1 MLSPLTTLQRL
12 QPLLGLFL
20 LTGALSLAGVLTR
33 PIASLALFWPVNA
46 ILLGLLLRRPHL
58 ATPAGWAA
66 LYFGMVAVDL
76 GTGNDWGSALWLNAC
91 NLGLIATGWR
101 LLGPLP
107 QALLTLKRPQG
118 LLSLFGACLAGAA
131 VAASMACLTTTGW
144 FDDTA
149 WTTWLAWFSEQ
160 FSTGLLLLPAV
171 LSAPRRP
178 SLAGLRLA
186 PADAWPLLGL
196 ALALLAVLL
205 VGGPGA
211 IAFPML
217 ALLWCALRFRPF
229 TVALLG
235 LLSGAVEIVMVAE
248 NLTHFGPLHNSAG
261 VDTLASA
268 RLGIAVLTLGPLSV
282 AAVGAFDRRLL
293 RRLARRANHDSL
305 TGALVRRALSQGV
318 EKLLE
323 RRRHCGDLPISLLMI
338 DLDHFKTIN
347 DRHGHAAGDQVL
359 RLLARLLSNLLRR
372 EDLFGRLGGEEFV
385 MVLPGVRTDEAML
398 VAERLRQGVERMEWP
413 EGIRVTVSVGVG
425 SLDDGTAGQPLEQR
439 LARVDEAL
447 YQAKAQGRNRVVRA
461 A

>member
-1 MLSPLTTLQRL
+1 MK
-12 QPLLGLFL
+12 GL
-20 LTGALSLAGVLTR
+20 
-33 PIASLALFWPVNA
+33 
-46 ILLGLLLRRPHL
+46 
-58 ATPAGWAA
+58 
-66 LYFGMVAVDL
+66 
-76 GTGNDWGSALWLNAC
+76 
-91 NLGLIATGWR
+91 
-101 LLGPLP
+101 
-107 QALLTLKRPQG
+107 
-118 LLSLFGACLAGAA
+118 
-131 VAASMACLTTTGW
+131 
-144 FDDTA
+144 
-149 WTTWLAWFSEQ
+149 
-160 FSTGLLLLPAV
+160 V
-171 LSAPRRP
+171 LSAPRRL
-178 SLAGLRLA
+178 SLVGRRPV

-196 ALALLAVLL
+196 ALALVAVLL

-229 TVALLG
+229 SVALLG

-248 NLTHFGPLHNSAG
+248 NLAHFGPLHNSAG

-282 AAVGAFDRRLL
+282 AAVGALDRRLL

-305 TGALVRRALSQGV
+305 TGALVRRALTQGV
-318 EKLLE
+318 ERLLE

-359 RLLARLLSNLLRR
+359 RQLARLLGSLLRR

-413 EGIRVTVSVGVG
+413 EGMRVTVSVGVG
-425 SLDDGTAGQPLEQR
+425 ALDDGTAGQPLEQR